1 MKGTYEGP
9 FYLYGSHMREKLL
22 KPARDIRR
30 ILLWGYP
37 KFATIRFV
45 ADHFQLNVEE
55 RHILTRIIVPPERIA
70 SRISKKVAFI
80 DTRYKDILLDGY
92 NVLLSVDS
100 LLRKKPIWLC
110 DDGYVRDTRCY
121 FSKAKQVED
130 LEKSLDLVIKFLCE
144 AHPKSVIFLL
154 DAQISRSGELAGFIR
169 YKMEEHGI
177 PGEARISK
185 TTDFELKAYEDKAYE
200 EGQKNNLVVATS
212 DGIVIDSV
220 SQAIDIPACL
230 MEKMGIEPIR
240 LY

>member
-1 MKGTYEGP
+1 MKGTCEGP
-9 FYLYGSHMREKLL
+9 FYLYDSDMREKLL
-22 KPARDIRR
+22 KPVRDIRR
-30 ILLWGYP
+30 ILLLGYP
-37 KFATIRFV
+37 KFVTIRFV

-55 RHILTRIIVPPERIA
+55 RHILTRIIVPPDRIA
-70 SRISKKVAFI
+70 SRISKKITYI

-121 FSKAKQVED
+121 FSKAKQIEN
-130 LEKSLDLVIKFLCE
+130 LEESLGLVIEFLCE
-144 AHPKSVIFLL
+144 VHSKSVIFLL

-185 TTDFELKAYEDKAYE
+185 TTDFELKSYE
-200 EGQKNNLVVATS
+200 GRPKNDLVVATS

-220 SQAIDIPACL
+220 SQVIDIPAFL

>member
-169 YKMEEHGI
+169 YKMEEHEI

-185 TTDFELKAYEDKAYE
+185 TTDFELKAYEE
-200 EGQKNNLVVATS
+200 CQKNDLVVATS

-220 SQAIDIPACL
+220 SQVIDIPACL